1 MIHER
6 FRQDYLPYVLEQVT
20 QQKREQVES
29 AIEERLKTEMQ
40 SLKGSMKKSDEEIA
54 KLNKQIEALNVEMK
68 SYYDKET
75 IDKKVLEFMSIIMSH
90 RTNKIHE
97 LHTVKDKKVGL
108 QERID
113 RIAKTMQQKKYL
125 PPQHLIRE
133 FAKENVDTQKL
144 RAFLL
149 QFFKCIH
156 VARDGNLV
164 LSINEY
170 LM

>member
-75 IDKKVLEFMSIIMSH
+75 IDKK
-90 RTNKIHE
+90 
-97 LHTVKDKKVGL
+97 
-108 QERID
+108 
-113 RIAKTMQQKKYL
+113 Y
-125 PPQHLIRE
+125 
-133 FAKENVDTQKL
+133 
-144 RAFLL
+144 
-149 QFFKCIH
+149 
-156 VARDGNLV
+156 
-164 LSINEY
+164 
-170 LM
+170 